1 MPDFTES
8 PAGRAQDTEGSTKV
22 LGAVTQRV
30 LKTLL
35 LPMLPLLSLQR
46 NTLPIIRAGLQR
58 DTDDYIKTI
67 DKFALLEL
75 HALMMILDPER
86 KLRGRFHENI
96 EKDLA
101 AELAQIFEKLSA
113 SLINVIEIQEII
125 LSRII
130 DVLKEVKNE
139 KHGNN
144 GRSIL
149 PRLSHLLTG
158 TLNGRSGINI
168 EVILSRLEEILSE
181 AKKGNNGQNLEAI
194 LSRLADV
201 LNPTKNVNNSVVQV
215 GMSRLMETLRGKVIL
230 SRLQDILSE
239 AKKGNNGNNLE
250 AVLSRLADVL
260 NPTKNVNNSGAAQI
274 GISRLVETLR
284 GKVILSR
291 LMDMLKQ
298 LKSGSDAKQKN
309 DHK

>member
-8 PAGRAQDTEGSTKV
+8 PAGRAQDGEGRSKV
-22 LGAVTQRV
+22 LGAVPQRV

-67 DKFALLEL
+67 DKFALLEM

-101 AELAQIFEKLSA
+101 AELARIFEKLSA
-113 SLINVIEIQEII
+113 NLINVIEVQEII
-125 LSRII
+125 LSRVI
-130 DVLKEVKNE
+130 DVLKEAKNE
-139 KHGNN
+139 KPGNN
-144 GRSIL
+144 GGYVL
-149 PRLSHLLTG
+149 PRLSHILTG

-181 AKKGNNGQNLEAI
+181 AKKGNNGNSIEAI

-201 LNPTKNVNNSVVQV
+201 LNPTKNVNNSGAVQV
-215 GMSRLMETLRGKVIL
+215 GISRLVETLRGKVIL

-250 AVLSRLADVL
+250 AVLSRLAGVL
-260 NPTKNVNNSGAAQI
+260 NPTNNVNNSGAAQV

-298 LKSGSDAKQKN
+298 PKSGSDAKTET
-309 DHK
+309 